1 MNISNIYNSH
11 TKNIYKKNVIIKE
24 SFIILKNNIL
34 WLRCKYIKEIFN
46 IHTQK

>member
-34 WLRCKYIKEIFN
+34 
-46 IHTQK
+46 